1 VVQFVHWLDADG
13 GLHTRRMQNLVC
25 NTWPTQWKPIICQK
39 TAIFVAQHQRW
50 NSVQSQSNGKVSAL
64 RKYEP

>member
-13 GLHTRRMQNLVC
+13 GLHTRWVQILAC

-39 TAIFVAQHQRW
+39 TAIFVAQHQ
-50 NSVQSQSNGKVSAL
+50 Q
-64 RKYEP
+64 